1 MKTNLIKVVCLI
13 LALNTAHVLANV
25 TTNNERAKEI
35 KSSLIQKNDI
45 KLIDHRVLNNYSQPK
60 VVKYLVHD
68 DISIEDVEEA
78 MESTATD
85 EGIRSVGMLPL
96 SEMVELQTGEKQR
109 FLKIYQYMSPRDS
122 VALSNYN
129 SEFSAFLPIRIALS
143 EDRNGRLW
151 LYSIDTDSIFRSEK
165 TMSPEVDE
173 LLSALK
179 STINAIMNAGATG
192 NF

>member
-1 MKTNLIKVVCLI
+1 MKIVLIRITCLVFV
-13 LALNTAHVLANV
+13 LNTTHALANY

-35 KSSLIQKNDI
+35 KSSLIQDNDYSI
-45 KLIDHRVLNNYSQPK
+45 NSNVLNSYSQPK
-60 VVKYLVHD
+60 VVKYLVGD
-68 DISIEDVEEA
+68 DISIEDIQEA
-78 MESTATD
+78 MESVATE

-109 FLKIYQYMSPRDS
+109 FLKIYQYISPRDS
-122 VALSNYN
+122 VTLSNYN
-129 SEFSAFLPIRIALS
+129 SEFSALLPIRIALS
-143 EDRNGRLW
+143 EDKNGRLW

-165 TMSPEVDE
+165 TMNPEVDK
-173 LLSALK
+173 LLSTLK

>member
-13 LALNTAHVLANV
+13 LTLNTTHVLANV
-25 TTNNERAKEI
+25 ITNNERAKEI

-45 KLIDHRVLNNYSQPK
+45 KLIDHHVLNNYSQPK

-78 MESTATD
+78 MESIATD

-122 VALSNYN
+122 VTLSNYN

-165 TMSPEVDE
+165 TMSPEVDK

-179 STINAIMNAGATG
+179 NTINAIMNAGATG